1 MGARPRK
8 ADSPDG
14 PLVVWWGRL
23 ALTLWLLA
31 LASSQ
36 LWVYSGGSV
45 DLRSARAA
53 FDSASALGMA
63 LLIEWAVFVPVGM
76 LAVYSWRARH
86 RWWRRVLLVT
96 LPALALGVAGTVIV
110 GAAHQDWRLPPTTW
124 LLPPLL
130 GSLAGVWLGS
140 VWRRGPSS
148 RAWILPKLVAAGLVV
163 VGGLAYFTQRIPQPA
178 PLPFE
183 PPRVTTADKKRLT
196 ALFRGKD
203 PRKIPEGETRT
214 LRLTQEDLNQILALG
229 SILGRGERA
238 KAQVEVDDDGLRLS
252 ASAALPAPGRPY
264 LNLVA
269 AGRPGIASGAFHLRA
284 DWLSIGDVAVP
295 DWLLRLASPLL
306 TGSLRLDPRLSPV
319 LEAVED
325 IRLAPGALEVEYA
338 RTELPTGVLRDLF
351 QAASLD
357 EELVPAV
364 RAHAL
369 HLIESAPGLPAGA
382 ARFGEALRTGFGY
395 ARERSSERG
404 AIAENRAAIL
414 ALAILAGH
422 WRVETL
428 VGPVLEEEARK
439 QGQRAFRNTEIRG
452 RRDWVQHYLVSA
464 ALAVL
469 ADAGLSDAAG
479 VLKEELDSRG
489 GSGFSFGDLLADR
502 AGTSLGEIAI
512 RDVGAARALQEHL
525 AGGFRLDDFFPEAA
539 DLPEGIEEAEL
550 ETRYGGVGGERYQAI
565 VGIIEDRLAGC
576 SAYRY

>member
-1 MGARPRK
+1 MSTGHRNAGLRE
-8 ADSPDG
+8 SP
-14 PLVVWWGRL
+14 LTVWWGRL
-23 ALTLWLLA
+23 ALVFWLLA
-31 LASSQ
+31 LASSRF
-36 LWVYSGGSV
+36 WVYSGASV

-53 FDSASALGMA
+53 LDSASALGVGM
-63 LLIEWAVFVPVGM
+63 LIEWAVFVPIGF
-76 LAVYSWRARH
+76 LAVYCWRAHR
-86 RWWRRVLLVT
+86 RWWRRALLVT
-96 LPALALGVAGTVIV
+96 LPALALGAGAVVLV
-110 GAAHQDWRLPPTTW
+110 GAAHRNWGLPSAPW
-124 LLPPLL
+124 LLLPLI
-130 GSLAGVWLGS
+130 GTLAGVWLGS
-140 VWRRGPSS
+140 AWRRGPRS
-148 RAWILPKLVAAGLVV
+148 RAWILPKLGMAGILAVA
-163 VGGLAYFTQRIPQPA
+163 GLAYLAQRIPQPA

-214 LRLTQEDLNQILALG
+214 LRLTEGDLNQLLALG

-238 KAQVEVDDDGLRLS
+238 KARVEVHDDGLRFS
-252 ASAALPAPGRPY
+252 ASAALPAPGSPY
-264 LNLVA
+264 LNLLA
-269 AGRPGIASGAFHLRA
+269 AGRPGVASGAFQLRA
-284 DWLSIGDVAVP
+284 DGLSIGNLALP

-306 TGSLRLDPRLSPV
+306 TGSLRLDPRLGPV
-319 LEAVED
+319 LNAIED
-325 IRLAPGALEVEYA
+325 VRFAPGAVEVEYA
-338 RTELPTGVLRDLF
+338 RTELPTGALREMF
-351 QAASLD
+351 QAASRD

-369 HLIESAPGLPAGA
+369 HLIETAPELPAGA
-382 ARFGEALRTGFGY
+382 ERFGGALRTVFGY
-395 ARERSSERG
+395 ARERSTAEG
-404 AIAENRAAIL
+404 AIAENRAGIL

-428 VGPVLEEEARK
+428 VGPVLDEGTRK

-502 AGTSLGEIAI
+502 AGTSLGEVAI
-512 RDVGAARALQEHL
+512 RDVGSARALQEHL
-525 AGGFRLDDFFPEAA
+525 AGGFRLDDFFPEAS
-539 DLPEGIEEAEL
+539 DLPEGLEEAEL
-550 ETRYGGVGGERYQAI
+550 EARYGGVGGERYQAI
-565 VGIIEDRLAGC
+565 VGLIESRLAGC